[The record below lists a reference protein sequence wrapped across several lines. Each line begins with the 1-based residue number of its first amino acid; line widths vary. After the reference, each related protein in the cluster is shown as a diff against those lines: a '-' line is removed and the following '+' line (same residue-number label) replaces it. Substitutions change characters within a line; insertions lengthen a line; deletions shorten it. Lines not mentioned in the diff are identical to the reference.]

1 MNDSKALENI
11 DGFARPTST
20 LSSSSSWPHCEYPL
34 GNFLLSLS
42 VLLSRSGLFPS
53 HRARPTV

>member
-1 MNDSKALENI
+1 MSDSKALENI
-11 DGFARPTST
+11 DCFARPISI
-20 LSSSSSWPHCEYPL
+20 LSSSSSWPHCDYPL
-34 GNFLLSLS
+34 GNLLLSLS